1 MGKQGQRVAG
11 EPTEVQM
18 GPRSGMYNSGI
29 PGSEGEMTAS
39 QLRMDMKNSGAGR
52 EVALRRIDK
61 DMRPTHGTQN

>member
-1 MGKQGQRVAG
+1 
-11 EPTEVQM
+11 
-18 GPRSGMYNSGI
+18 MYDSGI